1 MMPSL
6 YRRIVSFRVTLS
18 TSSGTIGFDRV
29 SAIRWEMS
37 LMT

>member
-18 TSSGTIGFDRV
+18 ISSGTIGFDRV